1 MGALFDLWPFG
12 AKREKRHANN
22 VRIGLSANLYDLY
35 CVDPDALGEH
45 IARERPIRDAQ
56 RAEIA
61 RWNHGAAPW
70 GLHARMRDLGTAGA
84 GVVEIG
90 EPDGVPGWIAYPVAQ
105 GWQLDEFDGD
115 SRRYPDLA
123 VALEAVADV

>member
-1 MGALFDLWPFG
+1 MTRPLRTVLP
-12 AKREKRHANN
+12 
-22 VRIGLSANLYDLY
+22 
-35 CVDPDALGEH
+35 PDALDSTDRAILNALQDGFPLTQQPYDDAGTALGITGADL
-45 IARERPIRDAQ
+45 IAR
-56 RAEIA
+56 
-61 RWNHGAAPW
+61 
-70 GLHARMRDLGTAGA
+70 LARMRDLGTAGA

-90 EPDGVPGWIAYPVAQ
+90 EPDGVPGWIAYPVPQ